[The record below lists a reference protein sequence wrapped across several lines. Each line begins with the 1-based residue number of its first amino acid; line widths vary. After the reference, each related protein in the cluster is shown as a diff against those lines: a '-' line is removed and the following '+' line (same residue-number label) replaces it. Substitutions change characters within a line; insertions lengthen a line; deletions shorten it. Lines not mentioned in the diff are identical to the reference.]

1 MRGQKFLPLENCRLG
16 AGRKW
21 VGGEFQGIR
30 PGPDEA
36 REVD

>member
-1 MRGQKFLPLENCRLG
+1 MRVQKFLPLENCRLG

-21 VGGEFQGIR
+21 MGVEFQGIR
-30 PGPDEA
+30 LGPDEA